1 MKLKAIVIVTISV
14 ALIIGIALF
23 NNKSSDSEMDTT
35 LEINTE
41 ETIETATEVV
51 ETITTAEEFTTQ
63 QEITEEIVTIE
74 QSTSQT
80 TEVQTTLPQ
89 TETTTAKKP
98 EQTTQKQEEQTTSS
112 SSGNN
117 KPEIIYNGDGTVT
130 INGKTFKLGSDI
142 PQEEMT
148 TGNLDNVEAGKN
160 YIGN

>member
-112 SSGNN
+112 SSGNSG
-117 KPEIIYNGDGTVT
+117 KPEVIYNGDGTVT
-130 INGKTFKLGSDI
+130 INGKTFKLGSDA
-142 PQEEMT
+142 EMGEMT
-148 TGNLDNVEAGKN
+148 TGDYSDLPTGNV
-160 YIGN
+160 IGN